1 MKSRGAPPPPG
12 AAPAVSREIV
22 NIVKK
27 KLSAPSSAP
36 PENMRSVIRPVKHE
50 RHDDHEEDG
59 DGVDDVDV
67 GEIEEKINGKK
78 YFSNSSQLD
87 RSRTSSETDKKR
99 SMDRNSWDNDDR
111 PDERQFQQPRRAPT
125 RRIQNENDDEDDDE
139 GSYDEYESDH
149 SGQRRGGGRNNR
161 QMMDSLSKGNRDRD
175 EYPPSLYPPRSEAKN
190 SDRDRDDRRPLTSG
204 SKGATPRPIKP
215 ATYNFQPLLKA
226 TYRELRS
233 FVLSPCDPGVTTK

>member
-36 PENMRSVIRPVKHE
+36 PENMRSMVRPVKHE
-50 RHDDHEEDG
+50 RHDDNED
-59 DGVDDVDV
+59 DDDVDDVNV

-87 RSRTSSETDKKR
+87 RSRSSENDKRR

-111 PDERQFQQPRRAPT
+111 PDERQFQQPRRTPAG
-125 RRIQNENDDEDDDE
+125 RMQNENDDEDDDE

-149 SGQRRGGGRNNR
+149 SGLRRSGGRNNR
-161 QMMDSLSKGNRDRD
+161 QMTESLSKSRDRDRD
-175 EYPPSLYPPRSEAKN
+175 EYPPSMYPPTRSEAKN
-190 SDRDRDDRRPLTSG
+190 SDRDRDDGRSLTSG